1 LPDCFAKSALRPA
14 LRLVFALAIA
24 SLPCLGQEQPSK
36 SQPKTTAQR
45 KLDDRVP
52 GWLKE
57 YNVTGVA
64 VAWIEKGQIAWT
76 SFYGEQV
83 PGGPPAGPATLYNV
97 ASLTK
102 PITAEIALRLASS
115 GRILLDESMAVYWVD
130 PDIKD
135 NPWTKKLTPR
145 TVLSH
150 ETGLPNWRYETN
162 NVLTFQHE
170 PGTTFGYS
178 GEGFDYLG
186 HFMEKKTRIPFED
199 MATRF
204 VFGRINML
212 STSYTPRGWWKG
224 RQAKPVEQEDRLRWS
239 AADLLRTTVS
249 DYAAFIVSIL
259 HKQDI
264 TEELAQERLNIPR
277 NLTTPAEESAFC
289 DKAKMLARC
298 SVQSGFNLGW
308 HVVKVNNDIILDHTG
323 ADSDVKTFAFLI
335 PRKQI
340 GAVIFTNGP
349 DVGHEMIDHVLDVLY
364 QNPVYAA
371 TLWPR

>member
-1 LPDCFAKSALRPA
+1 LPDCSARSALRPVR
-14 LRLVFALAIA
+14 RLALAFTIVA
-24 SLPCLGQEQPSK
+24 LPCLAQDAPPKPE
-36 SQPKTTAQR
+36 PKTAAQR
-45 KLDDRVP
+45 KLDERVP
-52 GWLKE
+52 GWLKDF
-57 YNVTGVA
+57 NVTGVA
-64 VAWIEKGQIAWT
+64 TAWIEKGQIAWT
-76 SFYGEQV
+76 SFDGEQV

-102 PITAEIALRLASS
+102 PVTAEIALRLASS
-115 GRILLDESMAVYWVD
+115 GRISLDESMAAYWVD

-145 TVLSH
+145 MVLAH
-150 ETGLPNWRYETN
+150 ETGFPNRRYETN

-178 GEGFDYLG
+178 GEGFEYLG
-186 HFMEKKTRIPFED
+186 HFMERKARVPFED
-199 MATRF
+199 MATRYL
-204 VFGRINML
+204 FGRINMKD
-212 STSYTPRGWWKG
+212 TSYTPRGWWKD
-224 RQAKPVEQEDRLRWS
+224 RQAKPVEQEERLRWS
-239 AADLLRTTVS
+239 AADLLRTTAH
-249 DYAAFIVSIL
+249 DYATFIVSIL
-259 HKQDI
+259 HKEDI
-264 TEELAQERLNIPR
+264 TEELAQERLKIPR
-277 NLTTPAEESAFC
+277 NLTTEAEESALC
-289 DKAKMLARC
+289 KKANMLARC

-349 DVGHEMIDHVLDVLY
+349 DVGHQMIDQILAVLY